1 MEDIRDLIPR
11 DKLDFE
17 RVEQLK
23 NQPLENLRLILPEL
37 LKWLQDGN
45 WPISKPI
52 EDILIEFEHELL
64 PYIREILES
73 EDVAWKYFVLNGLAR
88 KLSNDILKELEPH
101 LRRIITT
108 PTNDEETEEIDEIA
122 IELLERL

>member
-1 MEDIRDLIPR
+1 MDIRDLIPR
-11 DKLDFE
+11 DKHDFE

-37 LKWLQDGN
+37 LEWLQDGN

-52 EDILIEFEHELL
+52 ENILIEFKHDLL

-73 EDVAWKYFVLNGLAR
+73 EDVARKYFLLNGLVQ

-101 LRRIITT
+101 LRRIINT
-108 PTNDEETEEIDEIA
+108 PTNDEKTEEIDEIA

>member
-1 MEDIRDLIPR
+1 MGIRDLIPR
-11 DKLDFE
+11 DKHDFG

-23 NQPLENLRLILPEL
+23 NQPLENLRLILSEL

-52 EDILIEFEHELL
+52 EDILIDFKHELL
-64 PYIREILES
+64 PYIIEILES

-88 KLSNDILKELEPH
+88 KLSNDLLK
-101 LRRIITT
+101 
-108 PTNDEETEEIDEIA
+108 
-122 IELLERL
+122 

>member
-1 MEDIRDLIPR
+1 MGIRELIPR
-11 DKLDFE
+11 DKHDFE

-52 EDILIEFEHELL
+52 EDILIDFKHELL
-64 PYIREILES
+64 PYIIEILES
-73 EDVAWKYFVLNGLAR
+73 EDVGWKYFVLNGLAR
-88 KLSNDILKELEPH
+88 KLSNDLLKELEPH